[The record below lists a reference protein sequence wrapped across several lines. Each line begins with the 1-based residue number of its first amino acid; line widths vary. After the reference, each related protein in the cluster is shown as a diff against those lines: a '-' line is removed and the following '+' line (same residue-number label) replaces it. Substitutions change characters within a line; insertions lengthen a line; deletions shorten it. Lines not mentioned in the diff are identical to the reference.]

1 MRLVDADLMWEI
13 IRQMKEKYLKNLA
26 ESNKLEYL
34 QTEFQICMEVF
45 NELRA
50 CTCPTYTVI
59 QAKSNDWIPCE
70 KELPEKGV
78 NVILT
83 FKDTFHTHPSWPKI
97 QVLPAWICNVDDDN
111 PKGQWAIEGRLGN
124 YVINID
130 DGIAWKPLP
139 EPYKGDEDAD

>member
-1 MRLVDADLMWEI
+1 MSLEHVLVQLI
-13 IRQMKEKYLKNLA
+13 QLFKLKVMIGYHV
-26 ESNKLEYL
+26 K
-34 QTEFQICMEVF
+34 
-45 NELRA
+45 
-50 CTCPTYTVI
+50 
-59 QAKSNDWIPCE
+59 

-139 EPYKGDEDAD
+139 EPYKGGRRCRLKIIYVRVVVKILDSLRKVKRRPVYIVANVVNGSSGLTRTKRI